1 MIRPFM
7 TMCVVAAICC
17 GVAAPAH
24 AGTKSK
30 GTVTVEVKNVS
41 DAEAFSAAVSSSGK
55 EPKDSAFKNV
65 PPLGTA
71 KFKVKKGTFTLFG
84 KTDAGTKSQEF
95 TTTSGTT
102 LIEADPV
109 TGTATEVVSSPL

>member
-7 TMCVVAAICC
+7 TMCIVAAICC

-24 AGTKSK
+24 AGTKGAGK
-30 GTVTVEVKNVS
+30 VTVEVKNVS
-41 DAEAFSAAVSSSGK
+41 DAEAFSAAVTSGTQ
-55 EPKDSAFKNV
+55 EPEDSAFKNV

-84 KTDAGTKSQEF
+84 KTDAGNLSFEF
-95 TTTSGTT
+95 TTSGGTT
-102 LIEADPV
+102 LIEVDPV
-109 TGTATEVVSSPL
+109 TGLATEVVSSPL

>member
-41 DAEAFSAAVSSSGK
+41 DAEAFSAAVTSGSTP
-55 EPKDSAFKNV
+55 PKDSAFKNV

-84 KTDAGTKSQEF
+84 KTDEGTTSKQF
-95 TTTSGTT
+95 TTSGGTT

-109 TGTATEVVSSPL
+109 TGMATEVVSSPL